1 MAVLSGPEPA
11 PVAEPAAEAAPLS
24 SGQALVLAVALV
36 RAAAWL
42 WPEPA
47 QAQAEALP
55 AGPVPALVAVPPL
68 PVLAPALPEVAQLP
82 VPELEPAS
90 ALPPVQVEA
99 RLSPS
104 RLASWQASAVPAPR
118 LGPVPRWRPE
128 RTSSPEAHCRL
139 PVTVAARPGIPSALR
154 SHSLVGRR
162 MASTTNTLRWPEA
175 SETSMRTLLGAQ
187 LAELILLSSTP
198 PLSPR
203 SSCTMHAQVAEF

>member
-1 MAVLSGPEPA
+1 MAVLPGPEPA

-24 SGQALVLAVALV
+24 PGQALVLAVALV

-55 AGPVPALVAVPPL
+55 AGPVPALVLPL

-198 PLSPR
+198 PLFPLDLHAR
-203 SSCTMHAQVAEF
+203 CTRKWPNF